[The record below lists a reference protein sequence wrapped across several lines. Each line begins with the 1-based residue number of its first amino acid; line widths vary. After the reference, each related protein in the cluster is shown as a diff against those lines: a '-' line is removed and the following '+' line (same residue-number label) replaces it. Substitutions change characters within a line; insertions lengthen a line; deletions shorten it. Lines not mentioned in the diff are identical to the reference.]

1 MKPDQQE
8 YYSTL
13 ARIALPIIFQNLI
26 SSSLNMVDVLMIG
39 QLGETAVASVGLGNQ
54 VTFLLMFLLFGVTSG
69 SAVFSAQ
76 FWGKNDITSI
86 HKVLGIGITLALTGS
101 ALFMVIALGFP
112 HVVLSI
118 YTSDPEVIRLGAPF
132 LSMVGLT
139 YPFMALTA
147 SFSSTLRST
156 GDVRL
161 PVVSST
167 IALVLKTAL
176 GYALIFGHFGLPVM
190 GIMGIAVA
198 TMIARA
204 LECGL
209 LLTFV
214 YVRRTPVAAP
224 VREYFS
230 YSRAFALRV
239 LKTSL
244 PVVFNEILWSLG
256 ITTYTLIYARIST
269 EAVAASNISG
279 TIENLAFVIFIG
291 ISDACGIMVGNKI
304 GAGKESTALDYGR
317 RTLILTTIGAILMG
331 GIIYLFSP
339 LILSLYKVSPS
350 VTEYTRR
357 ILLVVSLFL
366 WIRTSN
372 MTIVVGVL
380 RSGGDTRFGL
390 ILDAG
395 SVWLVGVPMAL
406 LGAFVLHLPVYW
418 VYTMVMGEELAK
430 YIVGMIRV
438 VSKKWIHNLTQPV
451 VEITI

>member
-244 PVVFNEILWSLG
+244 PVVFNEMLWSLG
-256 ITTYTLIYARIST
+256 ITTYTLIYAHIST

-317 RTLILTTIGAILMG
+317 RTIILTTIGGMAMG
-331 GIIYLFSP
+331 GIIYPFSP
-339 LILSLYKVSPS
+339 LILSLYKVSPN

-357 ILLVVSLFL
+357 ILLVVSLCL

-395 SVWLVGVPMAL
+395 TVWLVGVPLAL

-438 VSKKWIHNLTQPV
+438 ISKKWIHNLT
-451 VEITI
+451 